1 MPKQSL
7 GLAIK
12 VTQGGVIKLPKD
24 MMDFAG
30 IKDLGTV
37 EVFADG
43 GGIYIRTMEAD
54 EVCDI
59 CDMNN
64 GKTKKIGDKKICG
77 SCLNEIRMK
86 AIEEEKNERAKTI
99 NSGE

>member
-7 GLAIK
+7 GLGIK
-12 VTQGGVIKLPKD
+12 VTKGGVIKLPKD

-30 IKDLGTV
+30 LRDEGTV
-37 EVFADG
+37 EVFADA

-54 EVCDI
+54 EVCDF

-64 GKTKKIGDKKICG
+64 GKTKQIGDKKICG
-77 SCLNEIRMK
+77 GCLQELKRK
-86 AIEEEKNERAKTI
+86 AIEEEKNEKAKTL
-99 NSGE
+99 GE

>member
-7 GLAIK
+7 GLGIK
-12 VTQGGVIKLPKD
+12 VTKGGVIKLPKD

-30 IKDLGTV
+30 LRDEGTV
-37 EVFADG
+37 EVFADA

-54 EVCDI
+54 EVCDL

-77 SCLNEIRMK
+77 SCLNEIARTQKELEKK
-86 AIEEEKNERAKTI
+86 AIDEE
-99 NSGE
+99 